1 MTSKELK
8 ETKKVMTWL
17 KEQIETGDRKGWG
30 YDLYSLK
37 VTMAMIEN
45 EIKMK
50 EG

>member
-1 MTSKELK
+1 MTMQELK
-8 ETKKVMTWL
+8 ETEKVMIWL
-17 KEQIETGDRKGWG
+17 KNQIETGDREGWG

-37 VTMAMIEN
+37 VTMSMIEN